1 MKARINALA
10 WRLLPY
16 VCIAPFAALL
26 VAQLLEIFGAA
37 I

>member
-1 MKARINALA
+1 MKARIDALA
-10 WRLLPY
+10 LRLLTY

-26 VAQLLEIFGAA
+26 VAQLLEIIGAA